1 LFEKGDVEMIRKFC
15 CFLVCAFLVSTGA
28 YSSWAQDEG
37 ENLVQNP
44 DFENPTQAPWYHWV
58 EDASAVAMLSIDDE
72 ESFTGDQSLLIE
84 VSKKGNGQRVE
95 LHQDPFILE
104 SGQQMTYA
112 FWAKVGKDDLREA
125 NMIVNHRED
134 PWTTYGS
141 ASIRITE
148 EWIEFHTSADISA
161 DDDMVGIYVELRD
174 TVGKVWFDHF
184 RFYEGDYEEEDM
196 EEMEKDIAVEPRGK
210 VACAWARIKEA
221 R

>member
-1 LFEKGDVEMIRKFC
+1 MIRRFC
-15 CFLVCAFLVSTGA
+15 CFLLFTFLFFVGA
-28 YSSWAQDEG
+28 YSSWAQDED

-44 DFENPTQAPWYHWV
+44 DFEDPTHSPWTMWV
-58 EDASAVAMLSIDDE
+58 EDASAVATMSIDKN
-72 ESFTGDQSLLIE
+72 ESLTGKQSLLIE
-84 VSKKGNGQRVE
+84 IMKKGSGQRVE
-95 LHQDPFILE
+95 LHQKPFNLE
-104 SGQQMTYA
+104 MGQQMTYA
-112 FWAKVGKDDLREA
+112 FWAKVGKDDLREG

-148 EWIEFHTSADISA
+148 EWTEFHTPANISA
-161 DDDMVGIYVELRD
+161 DDDMVGIYVELQD

-196 EEMEKDIAVEPRGK
+196 EEMERDIAVEPCGRI
-210 VACAWARIKEA
+210 ACTWASIKEA

>member
-1 LFEKGDVEMIRKFC
+1 MLRRLC
-15 CFLVCAFLVSTGA
+15 WFLVCAFLVFIGVH
-28 YSSWAQDEG
+28 SSWAQDEG

-44 DFENPTQAPWYHWV
+44 DFEKPGQAPWTMWV
-58 EDASAVAMLSIDDE
+58 EDASAVATMRIDKDE
-72 ESFTGDQSLLIE
+72 SLTGKQSLLIE
-84 VSKKGNGQRVE
+84 IVQKGSGQRVE
-95 LHQDPFILE
+95 LHQKPFNLE
-104 SGQQMTYA
+104 MGQQMTYA
-112 FWAKVGKDDLREA
+112 FWAKVGKDDLREG
-125 NMIVNHRED
+125 NMVVNHRAD

-141 ASIRITE
+141 ASIRITD
-148 EWIEFHTSADISA
+148 EWTEFNTSADISA
-161 DDDMVGIYVELRD
+161 DDDIVGIYVELRD